1 MALGSVESRTRQ
13 RRDRDK
19 TSGASASSGDEKARG
34 ENAHSEEEG
43 NEEACNEK
51 ARSEEARGEDALD
64 EEERG
69 EEEYFEKA
77 KEMTEKLLING
88 DTLTVDEAYGVA
100 ADRIRVGLAPKARE
114 RMLRTRAVV
123 DDIVRRNEVVY
134 GVTTGFGKLSEVA
147 IPPDKLAQLQVNVV
161 RSHTSGVGD
170 RLPEREVRAMMLLR
184 ANVIAK
190 GYSGARPELVDLI
203 LQMLNAD
210 VYPPVPEQGSV
221 GASGDLA
228 PLAHLALSLIGEG
241 TLIKADREDAA
252 AKILREIGAEPI
264 VLGPKEGITL
274 INGTQTHTAVALIA
288 LVNARSLWRTAHV
301 AGAMSLEALLGTPV
315 AFDERIHDARGQRGQ
330 SRSAALLRDLLADS
344 ELRESHRHG
353 DPRVQDPY
361 ALRCMPQVHGPVLD
375 ALDFV
380 DEAVSAELNAAT
392 DNPLVFENGET
403 LSGGNFHGLR
413 VAMALDFL
421 AIVLTHMA
429 TMAERRIDRLV
440 HPDLNQG
447 LPPFLCPEAGLNS
460 GFMMAQVTAASLAS
474 ECKVLSHPASVDTI
488 PTDGSK
494 EDVVPMAMGAAW
506 KARRVLR
513 NLENIL
519 AIELMCAAQG
529 IDYRAPLR
537 PGRGV
542 RSAHERVRAIVPR
555 LEGDRVLSGDIAAL
569 RSAISEMQFAD
580 IGTVT

>member
-1 MALGSVESRTRQ
+1 MAVGSGKSPT
-13 RRDRDK
+13 
-19 TSGASASSGDEKARG
+19 G
-34 ENAHSEEEG
+34 SEEVSERLLIDG
-43 NEEACNEK
+43 DSLTVEEAYSVAVDRLRVDLSPR
-51 ARSEEARGEDALD
+51 ARA
-64 EEERG
+64 
-69 EEEYFEKA
+69 
-77 KEMTEKLLING
+77 
-88 DTLTVDEAYGVA
+88 
-100 ADRIRVGLAPKARE
+100 

-123 DDIVRRNEVVY
+123 DDIVKRNAVVY

-147 IPPDKLAQLQVNVV
+147 IPTERLAELQVNLV
-161 RSHTSGVGD
+161 RSHSSGVGD
-170 RLPEREVRAMMLLR
+170 RLPEPEVRAMMLLR

-190 GYSGARPELVDLI
+190 GYSGARPELVDL
-203 LQMLNAD
+203 LLAMLNAD
-210 VYPPVPEQGSV
+210 IYPPIPEQGSV

-228 PLAHLALSLIGEG
+228 PLAHLGLALIGEG
-241 TLIKADREDAA
+241 TLIKGDQEDSAA
-252 AKILREIGAEPI
+252 AILQSAGVKPV

-288 LVNARSLWRTAHV
+288 LVHARAAWRTAHV

-315 AFDERIHDARGQRGQ
+315 AFDARIHDARGQKGQ
-330 SRSAALLRDLLADS
+330 ARSAALLRDLLADS
-344 ELRESHRHG
+344 EVRESHRVD

-361 ALRCMPQVHGPVLD
+361 SLRCMPQVHGPVLD
-375 ALDFV
+375 ALDWI
-380 DEAVSAELNAAT
+380 DDAISRELNAAT

-403 LSGGNFHGLR
+403 LSGGNFHGLT

-421 AIVLTHMA
+421 AIVLTHIA

-447 LPPFLCPEAGLNS
+447 LPPFLTPNAGVNS
-460 GFMMAQVTAASLAS
+460 GFMMAQVTAAALAS

-519 AIELMCAAQG
+519 AIELMCGAQG
-529 IDYRAPLR
+529 IDFRAPLR

-542 RSAHERVRAIVPR
+542 RTAHERVRDIVPR
-555 LEGDRVLSGDIAAL
+555 LEADRVLSTDIAAL
-569 RSAISEMQFAD
+569 MKAVSEFRFAD
-580 IGTVT
+580 IGAVA

>member
-1 MALGSVESRTRQ
+1 
-13 RRDRDK
+13 
-19 TSGASASSGDEKARG
+19 
-34 ENAHSEEEG
+34 
-43 NEEACNEK
+43 
-51 ARSEEARGEDALD
+51 
-64 EEERG
+64 
-69 EEEYFEKA
+69 
-77 KEMTEKLLING
+77 MTETILIDG
-88 DTLTVDEAYGVA
+88 ESLTVDEAYAVA
-100 ADRIRVGLAPKARE
+100 VERLRVKLNPKARE
-114 RMLRTRAVV
+114 RMLRTHAVV
-123 DDIVRRNEVVY
+123 DDIVARNAVVY

-147 IPPDKLAQLQVNVV
+147 IPRDKLAQLQVNLV
-161 RSHTSGVGD
+161 RSHASGVGD

-210 VYPPVPEQGSV
+210 VYPPIPEQGSV

-228 PLAHLALSLIGEG
+228 PLAHLALALIGEG
-241 TLIKADREDAA
+241 TLIKGDREVPATAMLKD
-252 AKILREIGAEPI
+252 IGAAPL

-288 LVNARSLWRTAHV
+288 LVHARALWRTAHV

-315 AFDERIHDARGQRGQ
+315 AFDARIHEARGQKGQ
-330 SRSAALLRDLLADS
+330 IRSAALLRDLLADS
-344 ELRESHRHG
+344 EVRESHRLG

-375 ALDFV
+375 ALDFI
-380 DEAVSAELNAAT
+380 DDAVSRELNAAT

-403 LSGGNFHGLR
+403 LSGGNFHGLT

-421 AIVLTHMA
+421 AIVLTNLA

-447 LPPFLCPEAGLNS
+447 LPAFLTPDAGVNS
-460 GFMMAQVTAASLAS
+460 GFMMAQVTAAALAS

-519 AIELMCAAQG
+519 AIELMCGAQG
-529 IDYRAPLR
+529 IDFRAPLK

-542 RSAHERVRAIVPR
+542 RTAHERVRDIVPR
-555 LEGDRVLSGDIAAL
+555 LEADRVLSTDIAAL
-569 RSAISEMQFAD
+569 MRAVSELRFAD

>member
-1 MALGSVESRTRQ
+1 MSDQ
-13 RRDRDK
+13 I
-19 TSGASASSGDEKARG
+19 
-34 ENAHSEEEG
+34 
-43 NEEACNEK
+43 
-51 ARSEEARGEDALD
+51 
-64 EEERG
+64 
-69 EEEYFEKA
+69 
-77 KEMTEKLLING
+77 LIDG
-88 DTLTVDEAYGVA
+88 DTLTIDEAYAVA
-100 ADRIRVGLAPKARE
+100 VDRLRVGLAPKARE

-123 DDIVRRNEVVY
+123 DDIVARDDAVY

-147 IPPDKLAQLQVNVV
+147 IPRGKLAELQVNLV
-161 RSHTSGVGD
+161 RSHASGVGD
-170 RLPEREVRAMMLLR
+170 PLPEREVRAMMLLR

-190 GYSGARPELVDLI
+190 GYSGARPELVELL

-210 VYPPVPEQGSV
+210 VYPPIPEQGSV

-241 TLIKADREDAA
+241 NLVRGGREEPAQ
-252 AKILREIGAEPI
+252 KILKEIGAKPV
-264 VLGPKEGITL
+264 VLAPKEGITL

-288 LVNARSLWRTAHV
+288 LVHARALWRTAHV

-315 AFDERIHDARGQRGQ
+315 AFDERIHAARGQKGQ
-330 SRSAALLRDLLADS
+330 VRSAALLRDLLADS

-361 ALRCMPQVHGPVLD
+361 SLRCMPQVHGPVLD
-375 ALDFV
+375 ALDWI
-380 DEAVSAELNAAT
+380 DSAVSRELNAAT

-403 LSGGNFHGLR
+403 LSGGNFHGLT

-421 AIVLTHMA
+421 AIVLTHLA

-447 LPPFLCPEAGLNS
+447 LPPFLSPDAGVNS
-460 GFMMAQVTAASLAS
+460 GFMMAQVTAAGLAS
-474 ECKVLSHPASVDTI
+474 ECKLLSHPASVDTI

-519 AIELMCAAQG
+519 AIELMCGAQG
-529 IDYRAPLR
+529 IDFRAPLS

-542 RSAHERVRAIVPR
+542 RTAHERVRAIVPH
-555 LEGDRVLSGDIAAL
+555 LESDRILSKDISALAA
-569 RSAISEMQFAD
+569 AVSEMRFAD
-580 IGTVT
+580 IGSAS

>member
-1 MALGSVESRTRQ
+1 MS
-13 RRDRDK
+13 
-19 TSGASASSGDEKARG
+19 
-34 ENAHSEEEG
+34 
-43 NEEACNEK
+43 
-51 ARSEEARGEDALD
+51 
-64 EEERG
+64 
-69 EEEYFEKA
+69 
-77 KEMTEKLLING
+77 EKLIIDG
-88 DTLTVDEAYGVA
+88 DTLTIDEAYAVA
-100 ADRIRVGLAPKARE
+100 VERLRVGLSPRARE
-114 RMLRTRAVV
+114 RMVKTRAVV
-123 DDIVRRNEVVY
+123 DDIVARDAAVY
-134 GVTTGFGKLSEVA
+134 GVTTGFGKLSEVP
-147 IPPDKLAQLQVNVV
+147 IPREKLAQLQVNLV
-161 RSHTSGVGD
+161 RSHASGVGD

-190 GYSGARPELVDLI
+190 GYSGARPELVDLL

-210 VYPPVPEQGSV
+210 VYPPIPEQGSV

-241 TLIKADREDAA
+241 TLIKGDREEPAQ
-252 AKILREIGAEPI
+252 KILKEIGAKPV
-264 VLGPKEGITL
+264 VLAPKEGITL

-288 LVNARSLWRTAHV
+288 LVHARALWRTAHV

-315 AFDERIHDARGQRGQ
+315 AFDERIHAARGQKGQ
-330 SRSAALLRDLLADS
+330 VRSAALLRDLLADS

-353 DPRVQDPY
+353 DPRVQDSY

-375 ALDFV
+375 ALDFI
-380 DEAVSAELNAAT
+380 DSAVSRELNAAT

-403 LSGGNFHGLR
+403 LSGGNFHGLT

-421 AIVLTHMA
+421 AIVLTNLA

-447 LPPFLCPEAGLNS
+447 LPPFLSPDAGVNS

-519 AIELMCAAQG
+519 AIELMCGAQA
-529 IDYRAPLR
+529 IDFRAPLT

-542 RSAHERVRAIVPR
+542 RTAHERVRAIVPR
-555 LEGDRVLSGDIAAL
+555 LEEDRVLSADISAL
-569 RSAISEMQFAD
+569 MSAVSEMRFAD
-580 IGTVT
+580 IGSVA

>member
-1 MALGSVESRTRQ
+1 
-13 RRDRDK
+13 
-19 TSGASASSGDEKARG
+19 
-34 ENAHSEEEG
+34 
-43 NEEACNEK
+43 
-51 ARSEEARGEDALD
+51 
-64 EEERG
+64 
-69 EEEYFEKA
+69 
-77 KEMTEKLLING
+77 MTEKILIDG
-88 DTLTVDEAYGVA
+88 DSLTVDEAYAVA
-100 ADRIRVGLAPKARE
+100 VERLRVELDPRARE

-123 DDIVRRNEVVY
+123 DDIVARNAVVY

-147 IPPDKLAQLQVNVV
+147 IPPEKLAALQVNLV
-161 RSHTSGVGD
+161 RSHASGVGD
-170 RLPEREVRAMMLLR
+170 RLPERETRAMMLLR

-190 GYSGARPELVDLI
+190 GYSGARPELVELI
-203 LQMLNAD
+203 LRMLNAD
-210 VYPPVPEQGSV
+210 VYPPIPEQGSV

-228 PLAHLALSLIGEG
+228 PLAHLALALIGEG
-241 TLIKADREDAA
+241 TLIKGDREAPAA
-252 AKILREIGAEPI
+252 EMLAEIGARPA

-288 LVNARSLWRTAHV
+288 LVHARALWRTAHV

-315 AFDERIHDARGQRGQ
+315 AFDARIHDARGQKGQ

-344 ELRESHRHG
+344 ELRESHRLG
-353 DPRVQDPY
+353 DPRIQDPY

-375 ALDFV
+375 ALDWI
-380 DEAVSAELNAAT
+380 DEAVSREINAAT

-403 LSGGNFHGLR
+403 LSGGNFHGLT

-421 AIVLTHMA
+421 AIVLTHLA

-447 LPPFLCPEAGLNS
+447 LPPFLTSDPGVNS
-460 GFMMAQVTAASLAS
+460 GFMMAQVTAAALAS

-519 AIELMCAAQG
+519 AIELMCGAQG
-529 IDYRAPLR
+529 IDFRAPLR

-542 RSAHERVRAIVPR
+542 RTAHERVRDIVPR
-555 LEGDRVLSGDIAAL
+555 LEGDRVLSTDIAAL
-569 RSAISEMQFAD
+569 MAAVSDLRFAD
-580 IGTVT
+580 IGSVT

>member
-1 MALGSVESRTRQ
+1 M
-13 RRDRDK
+13 
-19 TSGASASSGDEKARG
+19 
-34 ENAHSEEEG
+34 
-43 NEEACNEK
+43 NEQ
-51 ARSEEARGEDALD
+51 
-64 EEERG
+64 
-69 EEEYFEKA
+69 
-77 KEMTEKLLING
+77 LLIDG
-88 DTLTVDEAYGVA
+88 DTLSVDEAYAVA
-100 ADRIRVGLAPKARE
+100 VDRLRVGLAPKARE

-123 DDIVRRNEVVY
+123 EDIVNRNEVVY

-147 IPPDKLAQLQVNVV
+147 IPHEKLAELQVNLV
-161 RSHTSGVGD
+161 RSHASGVGD

-190 GYSGARPELVDLI
+190 GYSGARPELVDLL

-210 VYPPVPEQGSV
+210 VYPPIPEQGSV

-228 PLAHLALSLIGEG
+228 PLAHLGLALIGEG
-241 TLIKADREDAA
+241 TLIKGERETDAA
-252 AKILREIGAEPI
+252 SLLKEIGATA
-264 VLGPKEGITL
+264 VKLGPKEGITL
-274 INGTQTHTAVALIA
+274 INGTQTHTAIALIA
-288 LVNARSLWRTAHV
+288 LVQARSLWRTAHV
-301 AGAMSLEALLGTPV
+301 AGAMSLEALMGTPV
-315 AFDERIHDARGQRGQ
+315 AFDERIHDARGQKGQ
-330 SRSAALLRDLLADS
+330 SRSAALLRDLLAGS
-344 ELRESHRHG
+344 EIRESHRHG

-375 ALDFV
+375 ALDWI
-380 DEAVSAELNAAT
+380 DDAISRELNAAT

-403 LSGGNFHGLR
+403 LGGGNFHGLT

-429 TMAERRIDRLV
+429 TMSERRIDRLV

-447 LPPFLCPEAGLNS
+447 LPPFLSPNAGVNS
-460 GFMMAQVTAASLAS
+460 GFMMAQVTAAALAS

-519 AIELMCAAQG
+519 AIELMCGAQG
-529 IDYRAPLR
+529 IDFRAPLR

-542 RSAHERVRAIVPR
+542 RTAHERVRDIVPR
-555 LEGDRVLSGDIAAL
+555 LENDRVLSTDIATL
-569 RSAISEMQFAD
+569 RTAVSEERFAD